1 MNNKKLK
8 DKLLNYIFS
17 DGQKKT
23 SEKIIKKTFKSIQ
36 KSQKKSHKDI
46 IKLAI
51 INSTPTFR
59 IIKLKN
65 NKKKKKKMTKDIPA
79 FLSTYNFRTAW
90 SLKYLTKTFNN
101 FNTKLEQDIILNAKN
116 QGNAVKLKNELQNQL
131 IKKNTYLK
139 YYRW

>member
-65 NKKKKKKMTKDIPA
+65 KKK
-79 FLSTYNFRTAW
+79 R
-90 SLKYLTKTFNN
+90 
-101 FNTKLEQDIILNAKN
+101 
-116 QGNAVKLKNELQNQL
+116 
-131 IKKNTYLK
+131 KKNDKRYPGIFINI
-139 YYRW
+139 